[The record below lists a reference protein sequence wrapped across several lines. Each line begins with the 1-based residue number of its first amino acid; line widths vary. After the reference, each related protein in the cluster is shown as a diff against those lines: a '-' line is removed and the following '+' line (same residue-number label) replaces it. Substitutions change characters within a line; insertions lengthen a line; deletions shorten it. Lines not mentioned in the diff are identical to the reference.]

1 MNRIRYAN
9 YFGWTIWWRQQDGS
23 GANRSFGVFR
33 HTNFFRWTAKPSKP
47 QIACRVSSNP
57 LERAD
62 QSVQLMK
69 FKGEKW
75 ELFGDAISAD
85 LDG

>member
-1 MNRIRYAN
+1 MAVGQIVRMAL
-9 YFGWTIWWRQQDGS
+9 
-23 GANRSFGVFR
+23 GVFR
-33 HTNFFRWTAKPSKP
+33 HTIFFRFTAKPSKP
-47 QIACRVSSNP
+47 QIACRVRSNP

>member
-1 MNRIRYAN
+1 MTVGQIVRMAL
-9 YFGWTIWWRQQDGS
+9 
-23 GANRSFGVFR
+23 GVFR
-33 HTNFFRWTAKPSKP
+33 HTIFFRLTAKPSKP

-75 ELFGDAISAD
+75 ELFVDSISAD

>member
-1 MNRIRYAN
+1 M
-9 YFGWTIWWRQQDGS
+9 TRQFKP
-23 GANRSFGVFR
+23 ARTR
-33 HTNFFRWTAKPSKP
+33 H
-47 QIACRVSSNP
+47 
-57 LERAD
+57 

-75 ELFGDAISAD
+75 GLFGDAISAD

>member
-1 MNRIRYAN
+1 LVATT
-9 YFGWTIWWRQQDGS
+9 GWQWGKSFDGV
-23 GANRSFGVFR
+23 RCFR
-33 HTNFFRWTAKPSKP
+33 HTIVFFRLTAKPSKP